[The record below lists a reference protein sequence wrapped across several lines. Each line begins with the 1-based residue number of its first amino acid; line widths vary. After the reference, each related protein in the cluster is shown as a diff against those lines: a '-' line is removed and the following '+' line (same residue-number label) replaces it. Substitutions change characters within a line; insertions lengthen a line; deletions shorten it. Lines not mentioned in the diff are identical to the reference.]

1 MLSGFNFWFSSRVC
15 RSMCSHCRIL
25 MNTSHVIQHYFLTNR
40 RSHRSPIN
48 HTTSLTMALSS
59 FFILV
64 FTLLLLNHANGFSMQ
79 LGIGALFQPQGL
91 FTKSAYGDAN
101 LLLQASDFFVDS
113 FWVSKV
119 GGGADVLTSKQR
131 SSLSKT
137 QFNEFR
143 GRYAGVSRGQSELIV
158 CQLPSGEVVGCAGI
172 EVTPIPEGSLKG
184 KTGPQYPLMSNLAVS
199 RQYRRKGIAEKLV
212 KEAERVARKEWGY
225 NLVFLYVEERNVPAV
240 RLYQKLG
247 YRKTWI
253 DKDATTLLPKS
264 NGRLSTEP
272 TKIVCMKKRLD
283 LGLLGRILPF

>member
-1 MLSGFNFWFSSRVC
+1 MMRSSSYYV
-15 RSMCSHCRIL
+15 L
-25 MNTSHVIQHYFLTNR
+25 VLTLLVLR
-40 RSHRSPIN
+40 D
-48 HTTSLTMALSS
+48 TSS
-59 FFILV
+59 FSI
-64 FTLLLLNHANGFSMQ
+64 S
-79 LGIGALFQPQGL
+79 LGIGALFPPQGL

-113 FWVSKV
+113 FWVGKV

-143 GRYAGVSRGQSELIV
+143 GRYCGVTRGQSELIV

-172 EVTPIPEGSLKG
+172 EATPIPEGSLKG
-184 KTGPQYPLMSNLAVS
+184 KTGPRYPLMSNLAVS

-225 NLVFLYVEERNVPAV
+225 DLVFLYVEERNIPAV

-247 YRKTWI
+247 YRKTWV
-253 DKDATTLLPKS
+253 DDDATTLLPKPNGKLS
-264 NGRLSTEP
+264 NEP
-272 TKIVCMKKRLD
+272 TTIVCMKKRLD
-283 LGLLGRILPF
+283 LGLLGRLLPF